1 MVSNVMKRI
10 LTWLNSQSS
19 SQYNNKLYIFLIF
32 FSFSSF
38 VVPYI
43 QTTSRI
49 GWWRLEENEFNT
61 RQTEHNLTTW
71 ESSLFR
77 FYAML
82 FLRLSRRLGIN
93 IFLIIT
99 FNVYNIVLWMPKT
112 LRQKGW
118 RKSLCCALGWGVW
131 VSVKGEKFIKLSIFP
146 RMRWQWCDESFKIFS
161 RDENSS
167 AWRRR
172 KKPAEKLRVGT
183 KSRVHFE
190 WKTKAFTSRKLQST
204 IPHI

>member
-49 GWWRLEENEFNT
+49 GWWRLEENELNT

-77 FYAML
+77 FYAVL

-99 FNVYNIVLWMPKT
+99 FNVYNIVFLWMPKT
-112 LRQKGW
+112 LR
-118 RKSLCCALGWGVW
+118 RKRDGGSRCALGWGVW
-131 VSVKGEKFIKLSIFP
+131 VSVKGEKFIKLSIFFGWDGW
-146 RMRWQWCDESFKIFS
+146 MWW
-161 RDENSS
+161 
-167 AWRRR
+167 
-172 KKPAEKLRVGT
+172 KL
-183 KSRVHFE
+183 
-190 WKTKAFTSRKLQST
+190 
-204 IPHI
+204 